1 MSRVESKPH
10 GRGFHGGDVIADRYE
25 LRELVG
31 EGGMGAV
38 WRARHIQLESDVALK
53 LMSPAIAAQPEALHR
68 FLREARAAARLTSL
82 HVVKVFD
89 FGVHGETPFIAMEL
103 LTGES
108 LRQRLDREGAL
119 SPKVTSWVM
128 RHATR
133 ALSKAHGEGIV
144 HRDLKPENLFI
155 TTQEEEILKVLDF
168 GVAKLSGAVPGSLG
182 TSTRTGAVLG
192 TPFYMSPEQA
202 RGIKAIDHRSDIWSL
217 GVIAYECLTGKL
229 PFDSEGF
236 GDLVLKICT
245 LPPPVPSSVAQVP
258 AGFDAWFARAVE
270 REPEQRYSSVDE
282 MFDALQVALH
292 GSLALATTI
301 SAEGPP
307 VSAHTSMPDGA
318 GVEPA
323 AAVHATSRGTRTDG
337 TAAQSV
343 MVEIPKRGLSPR
355 AWGLSLLA
363 LGLVGVGAVWM
374 IGSVPQAA
382 DGRRPPAEPAASAA
396 PRAPL
401 VVEREEEEPAD
412 EPEGSS
418 APNEL
423 SSAPAMPV
431 APAPTPVPPPSAPR
445 PTRPEPAVAPVPPK
459 STVSA
464 APKAPPGNAPLRV
477 LEPPVSAA
485 VTRARP
491 APPPSAA
498 TRAPAK
504 AASDLFS
511 NPD

>member
-1 MSRVESKPH
+1 MSRVESKA
-10 GRGFHGGDVIADRYE
+10 RGFHGGDVIADRYE

-38 WRARHIQLESDVALK
+38 WRALHIQLESDVALK

-89 FGVHGETPFIAMEL
+89 FGVHGETPFIVMEL

-245 LPPPVPSSVAQVP
+245 SPPPVPSSVAQVP

-270 REPEQRYSSVDE
+270 REPEQRYQSVDE
-282 MFDALQVALH
+282 MYDALQVVLH
-292 GSLALATTI
+292 GSLALATTMN
-301 SAEGPP
+301 ADGPP
-307 VSAHTSMPDGA
+307 VSAQVPDSG
-318 GVEPA
+318 A
-323 AAVHATSRGTRTDG
+323 AASAVKAPALVQATSRGTLTDG

-343 MVEIPKRGLSPR
+343 MVHIPKRGLSPR
-355 AWGLSLLA
+355 AWVLSVTA
-363 LGLVGVGAVWM
+363 LSLVGVGAVW
-374 IGSVPQAA
+374 ILGSPPPSAGV
-382 DGRRPPAEPAASAA
+382 GRPPTAPATSAV
-396 PRAPL
+396 PREAL
-401 VVEREEEEPAD
+401 VVALEEEPAD
-412 EPEGSS
+412 ELE
-418 APNEL
+418 
-423 SSAPAMPV
+423 APASGTTPVTTADPGAATPTPALPPSEPV
-431 APAPTPVPPPSAPR
+431 AQPTVTPVLPDPTASTEASPSEPLRAITRPASPAVTRPR
-445 PTRPEPAVAPVPPK
+445 PP
-459 STVSA
+459 
-464 APKAPPGNAPLRV
+464 APKAAK
-477 LEPPVSAA
+477 
-485 VTRARP
+485 
-491 APPPSAA
+491 
-498 TRAPAK
+498 RAPAK
-504 AASDLFS
+504 AAPDLFS